1 MLDSPELIC
10 DTIHIDVK
18 TRYISEQSVPE
29 EERFV
34 FSYTISIHNS
44 GQQSAKLMSRSW
56 LITDANGDTSEV
68 KGEGVIGQQPDIQP
82 DSSFTYTS
90 GCILKTPIGT
100 IQGFYHMRSSENT
113 NFDVEIPVF
122 RLAIPNILN

>member
-1 MLDSPELIC
+1 MLNSPELIC
-10 DTIHIDVK
+10 DSIRIDVE
-18 TRYISEQSVPE
+18 THYISEQSVPE

-34 FSYTISIHNS
+34 FSYTINIKNK
-44 GQQSAKLMSRSW
+44 GQRSAKLMSRNW

-68 KGEGVIGQQPDIQP
+68 EGEGVVGQQPEIAP
-82 DSSFTYTS
+82 ASSFTYTS

-100 IQGFYHMRSSENT
+100 MQGFYHMQDEQNKS
-113 NFDVEIPVF
+113 FDVEIPVF